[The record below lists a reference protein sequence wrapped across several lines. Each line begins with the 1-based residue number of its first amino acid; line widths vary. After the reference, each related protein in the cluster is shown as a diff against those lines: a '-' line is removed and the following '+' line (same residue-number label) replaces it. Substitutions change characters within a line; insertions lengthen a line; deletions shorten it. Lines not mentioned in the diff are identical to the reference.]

1 MKVAIMQP
9 YFYPYMGYYQL
20 ISECDVFVFLD
31 DVNFIKKG
39 FIHKNFININGEKSQ
54 INLRLVKASQ
64 NKKINELKISD
75 SRSDFLNKV
84 EEGYKKSTYWL
95 DVCTIIKKHELEN
108 DESLSEFLIA
118 TNCHLISCLNLK
130 ADILRA
136 SDIELQFS
144 GLRGEDRILEI
155 VRTIGGTSYLNLPG
169 GKSLYSDDN
178 FKKSNIELNFL
189 EPNLKLDGVI
199 ENSFSIIDCVANYG
213 FDHLNK
219 WLSESTIK

>member
-1 MKVAIMQP
+1 MQP
-9 YFYPYMGYYQL
+9 YFYPYIGYYQL

-39 FIHKNFININGEKSQ
+39 FIHKNFINVNGEKSQ
-54 INLRLVKASQ
+54 INLRIVKASQ

-84 EEGYKKSTYWL
+84 EECYKKSPYWL
-95 DVCTIIKKHELEN
+95 DVCKIIEKHELED
-108 DESLSEFLIA
+108 DESLSGFLIS
-118 TNCHLISCLNLK
+118 TNCHLISYLNLN
-130 ADILRA
+130 ANILKA
-136 SDIELQFS
+136 SDIESQIS

-155 VRTIGGTSYLNLPG
+155 VKTIGGTSYINLPG
-169 GKSLYSDDN
+169 GKNLYSDDN
-178 FKKSNIELNFL
+178 FRKNNIELNFL

-213 FDHLNK
+213 FNHLNK
-219 WLSESTIK
+219 WFSGSSIK